1 MILWKTPYGFKPEKV
16 FEAMADSAFQVA
28 QAERSKVFQG
38 GDFGGGGFWFL
49 YGAEK

>member
-1 MILWKTPYGFKPEKV
+1 
-16 FEAMADSAFQVA
+16 MADSAFQVA
-28 QAERSKVFQG
+28 KAKRSHVFQG